1 MLRVAKICTELTFL
15 SHLSWSHRA
24 WNSPSMREFSRGT
37 QNFCVRRRVAQCRRF
52 QSLGAL
58 WDVQLNNQSRWSSSL
73 LYSNV
78 AGKSPLNEGLNVKL
92 KWKWRIFQTIVDYQN
107 DHWNEN
113 STRWRAMAILDLVNS
128 PIPNLIYR
136 KQAFLTWTKIPHYQ
150 HS

>member
-37 QNFCVRRRVAQCRRF
+37 QNCVRRSVAQCRRF

-58 WDVQLNNQSRWSSSL
+58 WDVQLINQSSSL

-92 KWKWRIFQTIVDYQN
+92 KRKWRIVQPTFDYQN

-136 KQAFLTWTKIPHYQ
+136 KQVFLTWTKFAHYQ